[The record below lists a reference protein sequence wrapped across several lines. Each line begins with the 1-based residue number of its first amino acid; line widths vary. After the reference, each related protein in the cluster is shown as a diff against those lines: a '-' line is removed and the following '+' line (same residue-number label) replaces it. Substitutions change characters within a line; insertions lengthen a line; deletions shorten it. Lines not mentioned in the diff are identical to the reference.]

1 MLIDIGEVKDMP
13 RPRKWRK
20 VCCMP
25 GSTLYGPLNGFLDD
39 SELIIMS
46 VEEYETIR
54 LIDLEGL
61 NQEECAEK
69 MQVARATV
77 QNIYKAARSKMA
89 ESLVNGRMMK
99 IEGGDFQLY
108 NDNER
113 THGCARCHRNRCA
126 QNNGVQDEPC
136 KEENK

>member
-1 MLIDIGEVKDMP
+1 MP
-13 RPRKWRK
+13 RPRKCRK

-25 GSTLYGPLNGFLDD
+25 GCTLYGPLNGFSDGQ
-39 SELIIMS
+39 EFIVMS
-46 VEEYETIR
+46 VEEYESIR

-77 QNIYKAARSKMA
+77 QSIYKTARCKISD
-89 ESLVNGRMMK
+89 SLVNGRILK

-108 NDNER
+108 EDKEQ
-113 THGCARCHRNRCA
+113 GCGCPRCGRKMEA
-126 QNNGVQDEPC
+126 SNGE
-136 KEENK
+136 

>member
-1 MLIDIGEVKDMP
+1 MP
-13 RPRKWRK
+13 RPRKCRK

-25 GSTLYGPLNGFLDD
+25 GSTLYGPLNGF
-39 SELIIMS
+39 SGEQEYIVMT

-54 LIDLEGL
+54 LIDLEGF

-77 QNIYKAARSKMA
+77 QNIYKTARLKISD
-89 ESLVNGRMMK
+89 SLVNGRILK

-108 NDNER
+108 EDKEQ
-113 THGCARCHRNRCA
+113 GCGCPRCGRKMGA
-126 QNNGVQDEPC
+126 TDGE
-136 KEENK
+136 

>member
-1 MLIDIGEVKDMP
+1 LLIDIRKVENMP

-54 LIDLEGL
+54 LIDQEGL

-89 ESLVNGRMMK
+89 ESLVNGRMLK
-99 IEGGDFQLY
+99 IEGGDFKLY

-126 QNNGVQDEPC
+126 HNNEAQDEPI
-136 KEENK
+136 KEEIK